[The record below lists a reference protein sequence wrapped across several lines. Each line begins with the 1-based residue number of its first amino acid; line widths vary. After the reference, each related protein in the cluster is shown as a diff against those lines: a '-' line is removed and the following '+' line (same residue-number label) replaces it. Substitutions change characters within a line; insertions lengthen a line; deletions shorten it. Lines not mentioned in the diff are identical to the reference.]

1 MVDLAFIPN
10 DSPLERRQRAID
22 RGRRAD
28 ARFMRLTQAM
38 AIVVLAIFIGIIW
51 TLLAGAWPALSTY
64 GFSFLWTAAWNPVTE
79 RFGAPAGR
87 GRAAPGRR

>member
-1 MVDLAFIPN
+1 MVDTAFILN
-10 DSPLERRQRAID
+10 DSLLEKRQRAID

-51 TLLAGAWPALSTY
+51 TLLVGA
-64 GFSFLWTAAWNPVTE
+64 
-79 RFGAPAGR
+79 
-87 GRAAPGRR
+87 